1 MAKNNSIMF
10 NTPANA
16 VQQYLGNVNSLGG
29 LPGAPSLPQL
39 GIGAGKLTNPFGGF
53 NNPLDSQF
61 FTPNAFATQVG
72 GAGMGNNNPSMG
84 NIVISP
90 QGYVPS
96 GTSGFG
102 GFGGAGGGVV
112 APQTPTDFSFTEA
125 DMQNAFGGVS
135 TDNFMQG
142 VKPPSSGGFLGMG
155 ADGWSNVI
163 GGLGTVGNLF
173 LGYNAYKENKKNN
186 AFNRKMATNNYNSQV
201 HQNNVNVTRRA
212 RSNAQSLGLEGGDRD
227 NFVSSR
233 EKEEH
238 LNKM

>member
-1 MAKNNSIMF
+1 MF

-16 VQQYLGNVNSLGG
+16 VQQYLGNVNTLGG
-29 LPGAPSLPQL
+29 IPGAPALPQL

-90 QGYVPS
+90 QGYVPNN
-96 GTSGFG
+96 TSGFG
-102 GFGGAGGGVV
+102 GFGGAGGGVA
-112 APQTPTDFSFTEA
+112 APANAPSWDNTFGDPLADRMSSLSTGVTPPA
-125 DMQNAFGGVS
+125 DG
-135 TDNFMQG
+135 
-142 VKPPSSGGFLGMG
+142 GGFLGMG

-212 RSNAQSLGLEGGDRD
+212 RSNAQSLGLEGSDRD